1 MKYKIAYID
10 EDEAW
15 INTFYQTFKDDFD
28 IIRVKADS
36 KTTLDGLVKL
46 ILDEELDGVI
56 TDYLLD
62 ETGDVDFNGNK
73 IVEAI
78 NKYKPYFPVLMLT
91 AHETQ
96 AINQTENVNIIYDK
110 DALDGENE
118 KRLSIFKTK
127 IKSNIERHQQLQEV
141 TQKRIEELS
150 EKRNKDELIP
160 EEEEELTKLF
170 IRLDELQPEGK
181 DIPANLVKPEAI
193 TKLNSL
199 VDQTRAI
206 LDELKKGNNK

>member
-28 IIRVKADS
+28 IIRIKADS
-36 KTTLDGLVKL
+36 KTTLDGIVNL
-46 ILDEELDGVI
+46 ILEEELDGVI

-62 ETGDVDFNGNK
+62 ESGDVEFNGNK

-78 NKYKPYFPVLMLT
+78 NKYKPHFPVLMLT

-96 AINQTENVNIIYDK
+96 AIDQTENVNIIYDK

-127 IKSNIERHQQLQEV
+127 IKSNIERHQQLQEL

-150 EKRNKDELIP
+150 LKRNNDELVP

-206 LDELKKGNNK
+206 LDELKKSGNK

>member
-160 EEEEELTKLF
+160 GEEEELTKLF

>member
-28 IIRVKADS
+28 IVRVKADS
-36 KTTLDGLVKL
+36 NTTLDGLVNL
-46 ILDEELDGVI
+46 IIEEELDGVI

-62 ETGDVDFNGNK
+62 ESGDVEFNGNR

-78 NKYKPYFPVLMLT
+78 NRYKPHFPVLMLT
-91 AHETQ
+91 SYETQ
-96 AINQTENVNIIYDK
+96 AMNHTENVNIIYDK

-118 KRLSIFKTK
+118 KRLSVFKTK
-127 IKSNIERHQQLQEV
+127 IKSNIERHRQLQET
-141 TQKRIEELS
+141 TQSRIEELA

-181 DIPANLVKPEAI
+181 DIPANLVRPEAI
-193 TKLNSL
+193 TKLNNL
-199 VDQTRAI
+199 VDQTREI
-206 LDELKKGNNK
+206 LNELKKGK